1 MAQGVKERL
10 IAFLK
15 NEGLSQAKFERICGF
30 SNGYVNN
37 IRNGIGADKL
47 QTILC
52 KFPALNANW
61 LVNGEGEMSAPSQR
75 AGDHSV
81 VIGNHNHH
89 SSIDIDNRQYY
100 SDSPDVLRAQI
111 ELLDERIKEK
121 DAQIKEKDAQIN
133 RLLSILENNKKG
145 RASRRDL
152 SLMLQNN
159 FYMSYYANIPN
170 FCKQ

>member
-121 DAQIKEKDAQIN
+121 DAQIKEKDAQIKEKDAQIN
-133 RLLSILENNKKG
+133 RLLSILE
-145 RASRRDL
+145 
-152 SLMLQNN
+152 
-159 FYMSYYANIPN
+159 
-170 FCKQ
+170 KQ